1 MTMKNLFMFYF
12 LLFTYSTHASN
23 WVEIDHSKDGVFI
36 DLESIKK
43 STNFLFYSSLENMT
57 SMGLNSVIVR
67 TKANCATRTV
77 IESVASYYGQPMGK
91 GDLIEE
97 ETLRDIGS
105 LDPES
110 KSFAIMKFACSY
122 KK

>member
-1 MTMKNLFMFYF
+1 MKNFLMFCF
-12 LLFTYSTHASN
+12 LLFTYNTHASN
-23 WVEIDHSKDGVFI
+23 WVEIGYSQDGVFV

-43 STNFLFYSSLENMT
+43 NTNFLFYSSLENMT

-67 TKANCATRTV
+67 TKANCAKKMI
-77 IESVASYYGQPMGK
+77 IESIASYYGQPMGK

-97 ETLRDIGS
+97 ETLTGIES

-110 KSFAIMKFACSY
+110 KGFAVMKFACSY

>member
-1 MTMKNLFMFYF
+1 MKNFLMFCF
-12 LLFTYSTHASN
+12 LLFAYSTHASN
-23 WVEIDHSKDGVFI
+23 WVEIDYSKDGVFI

-67 TKANCATRTV
+67 TKANCAKKMV
-77 IESVASYYGQPMGK
+77 VESIANYYGQPMGK

-97 ETLRDIGS
+97 KTLIGIES
-105 LDPES
+105 PDPES
-110 KSFAIMKFACSY
+110 KSFAVMKFACSY

>member
-1 MTMKNLFMFYF
+1 MKNYLMFCF
-12 LLFTYSTHASN
+12 LLFAYSTHASK
-23 WVEIDHSKDGVFI
+23 WIEIGDSKAGVFI

-43 STNFLFYSSLENMT
+43 STGFLFYSSLENMT

-67 TKANCATRTV
+67 TKADCSKKMV
-77 IESVASYYGQPMGK
+77 IESIASYYGQPMGK

-97 ETLRDIGS
+97 ETLISIESPG
-105 LDPES
+105 PES
-110 KSFAIMKFACSY
+110 KSFAVMKFACSY

>member
-67 TKANCATRTV
+67 TKANCATRKV

-97 ETLRDIGS
+97 KTLSDIGS
-105 LDPES
+105 PDPES
-110 KSFAIMKFACSY
+110 KSFAIMKFVCSY
-122 KK
+122 RK

>member
-1 MTMKNLFMFYF
+1 MKNFLMFCF
-12 LLFTYSTHASN
+12 LLFAYSTHASN
-23 WVEIDHSKDGVFI
+23 WVEIGYSKDSVFI

-57 SMGLNSVIVR
+57 SMGLNSVIIR
-67 TKANCATRTV
+67 TKANCEKKMI
-77 IESVASYYGQPMGK
+77 IESIASYYGQPMGK

-97 ETLRDIGS
+97 ESLIDIESPG
-105 LDPES
+105 PES
-110 KSFAIMKFACSY
+110 KSFAVMKFACRY